1 MLSWGGQNADVV
13 EGTGPHQVKSTK
25 SSRTRPLSAGILILA
40 IGLMACG
47 SGSSS
52 SEETT
57 TAADS
62 GRIGSEEFG
71 LTMEALTAN
80 IEQVEGLVGDCM
92 REAGFEY
99 VPVDFVTVRRA
110 MLADKT
116 APGLTDDEY
125 REQYGYGIS
134 TQFDKPA
141 VDLGLGEQNTRIL
154 AGLSSTDQVAYLRT
168 LYGENDKATFA
179 VSLEAEDFSE
189 TGGCTRA
196 AVEQVFSEEELTGSY
211 VNPGDVVIAQDPR
224 IVSATEAWADCVG
237 EEGFDYNNPDEI
249 EEDIQ
254 ERFDAITEGQDPQT
268 LTGSALEA
276 LTELQ
281 GEERAVAQ
289 IDFDCAE
296 ELLEP
301 VIEEVESEIYGA
313 PQG

>member
-1 MLSWGGQNADVV
+1 
-13 EGTGPHQVKSTK
+13 
-25 SSRTRPLSAGILILA
+25 LSAGILVLA
-40 IGLMACG
+40 FGLVACG
-47 SGSSS
+47 SGSPS
-52 SEETT
+52 SEDTTT
-57 TAADS
+57 TAAED

-179 VSLEAEDFSE
+179 VTLEAEDFSE

-196 AVEQVFSEEELTGSY
+196 AVEQVFSEAELTGSY
-211 VNPGDVVIAQDPR
+211 VNPGDIVIAQDPR
-224 IVSATEAWADCVG
+224 VVSATEAWADCIG
-237 EEGFDYNNPDEI
+237 DEGFDYNNPDEI